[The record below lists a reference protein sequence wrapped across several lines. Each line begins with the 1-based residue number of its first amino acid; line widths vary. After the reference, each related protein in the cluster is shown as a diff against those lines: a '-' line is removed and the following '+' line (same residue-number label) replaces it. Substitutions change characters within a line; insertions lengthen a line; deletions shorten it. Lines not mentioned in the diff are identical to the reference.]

1 MLFGIRLPPFAIGFG
16 TDVEKTVFIFDQGDD
31 IKMEVRH
38 VNADGMRL
46 HFDALVA
53 LALTYRILELEQNA
67 KRGVVDGV
75 VCLNDD
81 VNIAAVRIFLRS
93 YEGLLG
99 V

>member
-1 MLFGIRLPPFAIGFG
+1 
-16 TDVEKTVFIFDQGDD
+16 
-31 IKMEVRH
+31 MEVCH

-46 HFDALVA
+46 HSDVLVA
-53 LALTYRILELEQNA
+53 LALTYRILELEQDA
-67 KRGVVDGV
+67 KRGIVDGV